1 MFRPMAITMAC
12 ALFGALVYAVLF
24 FPAVLVALVPPAKGH
39 GPGWL
44 ERLGKAYRRALPSI
58 VRHRWLLLAS
68 SLGIFWLSAWLFGR
82 QGAAHA
88 EVSGPA
94 GTVEVV
100 QRARF
105 GM

>member
-1 MFRPMAITMAC
+1 LCIA
-12 ALFGALVYAVLF
+12 GS
-24 FPAVLVALVPPAKGH
+24 
-39 GPGWL
+39 PG
-44 ERLGKAYRRALPSI
+44 E
-58 VRHRWLLLAS
+58 LLLY
-68 SLGIFWLSAWLFGR
+68 LFGR